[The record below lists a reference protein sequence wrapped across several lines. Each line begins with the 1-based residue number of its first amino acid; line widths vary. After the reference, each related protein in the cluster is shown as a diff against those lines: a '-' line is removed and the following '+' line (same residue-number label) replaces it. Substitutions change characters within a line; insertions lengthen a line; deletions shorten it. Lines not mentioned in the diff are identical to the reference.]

1 MRPILSTFLF
11 FTYLFSQ
18 ENNTQQDSVLQ
29 SAEMEP
35 DTTTEMPTPMSN
47 VDPDESVNQVL
58 TSVPLGLDSGYKGFA
73 WGSPSGSTIST
84 IFTPIAN
91 IDTASTDQSFTGML
105 GLDSVK
111 VKYSFADSG
120 FWKAEIDFIIDEN
133 EVEHLISIFRR
144 LEKNISQVYGA
155 PKTTKQQESGPSNT
169 YSDIFDQKY
178 STAFY
183 RSKWNITPAVVE
195 LYLNASILHPLTD
208 LPVFSDNHKVLKLV
222 YYNPDYMHSSKPT
235 PEPEDLPSIFDIY

>member
-47 VDPDESVNQVL
+47 VDSDESVNQVL

-73 WGSPSGSTIST
+73 WGSLSGSTIST

-120 FWKAEIDFIIDEN
+120 FWKAEIDFLIDEN
-133 EVEHLISIFRR
+133 EVTLKRLHRKGKTIALEAANKVYETKIFGPDRVRIQGQLKAIFR
-144 LEKNISQVYGA
+144 Q
-155 PKTTKQQESGPSNT
+155 
-169 YSDIFDQKY
+169 YS
-178 STAFY
+178 
-183 RSKWNITPAVVE
+183 
-195 LYLNASILHPLTD
+195 
-208 LPVFSDNHKVLKLV
+208 
-222 YYNPDYMHSSKPT
+222 
-235 PEPEDLPSIFDIY
+235 

>member
-35 DTTTEMPTPMSN
+35 DTTTEMRTPMSN

-84 IFTPIAN
+84 IFTPIVN
-91 IDTASTDQSFTGML
+91 LDTASTDQSFTGIL

-111 VKYSFADSG
+111 VKYPG
-120 FWKAEIDFIIDEN
+120 
-133 EVEHLISIFRR
+133 
-144 LEKNISQVYGA
+144 
-155 PKTTKQQESGPSNT
+155 PTTKVLEVRIETVS
-169 YSDIFDQKY
+169 
-178 STAFY
+178 
-183 RSKWNITPAVVE
+183 
-195 LYLNASILHPLTD
+195 
-208 LPVFSDNHKVLKLV
+208 KVLEGGPKVPLV
-222 YYNPDYMHSSKPT
+222 YQIVARNAAGKV
-235 PEPEDLPSIFDIY
+235 LPLRMNIRTNK

>member
-84 IFTPIAN
+84 IFPALRSAKIDPI
-91 IDTASTDQSFTGML
+91 
-105 GLDSVK
+105 
-111 VKYSFADSG
+111 
-120 FWKAEIDFIIDEN
+120 
-133 EVEHLISIFRR
+133 
-144 LEKNISQVYGA
+144 
-155 PKTTKQQESGPSNT
+155 KT
-169 YSDIFDQKY
+169 I
-178 STAFY
+178 
-183 RSKWNITPAVVE
+183 RSE
-195 LYLNASILHPLTD
+195 
-208 LPVFSDNHKVLKLV
+208 
-222 YYNPDYMHSSKPT
+222 
-235 PEPEDLPSIFDIY
+235 